1 MPMKKC
7 PYCSEDIPEESKVCK
22 FCHSSVVK
30 KCPMCSEEIGVLA
43 KKCRFC
49 GSDLA
54 APAPAGAPAAGT
66 AASLPNAGPLGE
78 TRDVVVTMI
87 LIVVTCG
94 IYWFIWMFKTAGEIN
109 QHSGKQTLNPGIDL
123 LLTFV
128 TCGIW
133 SIVVG
138 YKYAQALYA
147 MQVAEGQQTSDHSQA
162 CLLLGLLAII
172 GVPGGLIVPMILQ
185 GELNRHWELHRGG
198 R

>member
-1 MPMKKC
+1 MPTKKC
-7 PYCSEDIPEESKVCK
+7 PYCQEEIAEEARVCK
-22 FCHSSVVK
+22 FCSSSVVK
-30 KCPMCSEEIGVLA
+30 KCPFCSEEISVLA
-43 KKCRFC
+43 KKCRHC
-49 GSDLA
+49 NSDLA
-54 APAPAGAPAAGT
+54 SPAGPAPAAALPA
-66 AASLPNAGPLGE
+66 NAGPLGE
-78 TRDVVVTMI
+78 TRDVIVTMI

-94 IYWFIWMFKTAGEIN
+94 IYWFIWMYKTANDIN
-109 QHSGKQTLNPGIDL
+109 QHGGRETLNPTLDL
-123 LLTFV
+123 VLCLV

-147 MQVAEGQQTSDHSQA
+147 MQTAEGVQASDHSSA

-185 GELNRHWELHRGG
+185 GELNRHWELHRTG